1 MDPEFKVRC
10 ASCGFANKLRIG
22 RVYNKLLC
30 ENCGA
35 EIDTDASATL
45 DLLMDTKPVTLRRDT
60 VTVGF
65 RPREDE
71 DWMKCQVC
79 GTKADLDAEDVL
91 DVNSEYQC
99 RKCGHIFHIN
109 KKCDTSD
116 STCGA

>member
-1 MDPEFKVRC
+1 MKSEFKVRC
-10 ASCGFANKLRIG
+10 ASCGFANELRIG

-30 ENCGA
+30 KNCGA

-45 DLLMDTKPVTLRRDT
+45 DLLLDTKPVTLRRDT

-71 DWMKCQVC
+71 DWMKCEAC

-91 DVNSEYQC
+91 DVDREYQC
-99 RKCGHIFHIN
+99 QKCGHTFHIR
-109 KKCDTSD
+109 KKNTAS
-116 STCGA
+116 SSPCGA